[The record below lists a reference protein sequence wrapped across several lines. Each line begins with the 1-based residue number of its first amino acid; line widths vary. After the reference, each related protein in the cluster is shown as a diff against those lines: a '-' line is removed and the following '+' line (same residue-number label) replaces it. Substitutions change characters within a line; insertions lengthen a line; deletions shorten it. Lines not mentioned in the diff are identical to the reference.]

1 MLSQLDVDTLYLPA
15 QTDEDGYLPEILR
28 TAREAGTA
36 VEYVTENLRL
46 VAGEMELTV
55 WAPMLRGEEN
65 ENCLIVMARQG
76 DFETLITGDSLTP
89 AEMLLSARYP
99 LPDVEVLVVGHH
111 GSDTSTCREL
121 IESIQPDLA
130 IISVGYN
137 NYGHPSPR
145 VIERLEGYGIRV
157 LRTDLEG
164 NITVKAG
171 G

>member
-1 MLSQLDVDTLYLPA
+1 
-15 QTDEDGYLPEILR
+15 
-28 TAREAGTA
+28 
-36 VEYVTENLRL
+36 
-46 VAGEMELTV
+46 
-55 WAPMLRGEEN
+55 
-65 ENCLIVMARQG
+65 MASKIKYG
-76 DFETLITGDSLTP
+76 VFP
-89 AEMLLSARYP
+89 NP
-99 LPDVEVLVVGHH
+99 LPDAEVLVVGHH